1 MPTEIKTEYTLI
13 FPGGGQGNARLERIL
28 QQAAVRQKQ
37 PGCILEKAESLE
49 ALQNRRLLF
58 AISLNEWGMNLE
70 WMRMLEKIRRDS
82 GLLEGCAGAVIVD
95 APSELY
101 TKAAGREAV
110 LAANMSG
117 CLFPGRPLVEG
128 TASLYNFHT
137 QAALA
142 GCSLEEAYVRAAE
155 DLVGRLL
162 SLPGTGSEGISTCLT
177 GENISEGAE
186 NRCLTEDAG
195 CSALP
200 KLLVLHASIRETSNT
215 FRLWNMVRE
224 KLEGS
229 VESREI
235 SLQNGAVHD
244 CVGCPFTACMHFA
257 RQKSCFYG
265 GVVVDQVYPA
275 LEESRGVMF
284 LCPNYNDALS
294 ANISASINRLT
305 ALYRV
310 HPFFDKLLYG
320 IVVSGYSGGELVAS
334 QLVSSMNMNKAFLL
348 PPRFAMLETANDP
361 GSILKVPGIGDRA
374 AAFAEQIIHQ
384 MNG

>member
-1 MPTEIKTEYTLI
+1 MLNGMKNEYTLI

-28 QQAAVRQKQ
+28 EQASARLGQ
-37 PGCILEKAESLE
+37 PGRVIEKVESLD
-49 ALQNRRLLF
+49 ALQNCRILF
-58 AISLNEWGMNLE
+58 AVSLNEWGMNLE
-70 WMRMLEKIRRDS
+70 WMQMLEKIRRQPD
-82 GLLEGCAGAVIVD
+82 LLEGCVGAVIVD

-137 QAALA
+137 QAGLA
-142 GCSLEEAYVRAAE
+142 GCSLEEAYLKAAE
-155 DLVGRLL
+155 DLVSRLL
-162 SLPGTGSEGISTCLT
+162 SFTGIRTEKRTLYQTGAAAPEGK
-177 GENISEGAE
+177 ENS
-186 NRCLTEDAG
+186 RLSYDPG
-195 CSALP
+195 CSGLP

-215 FRLWNMVRE
+215 FRLWNMVKER
-224 KLEGS
+224 LEGR

-275 LEESRGVMF
+275 LEESQGVLF

-310 HPFFDKLLYG
+310 RPFFDKLLYG

-361 GSILKVPGIGDRA
+361 GSILKVQGIEERA
-374 AAFAEQIIHQ
+374 AAFAEQIVHQ
-384 MNG
+384 MYA